1 MPETVAPRSSEE
13 AAALVREAAAA
24 GRKICLSARDMTAV
38 AEYEPAD
45 LVISVQAGATLADI
59 ARAAAPHNQFLALD
73 PAVAAETS
81 IGSIV
86 AKNAAGPLRFA
97 HGTPRD
103 QVLGLEVV
111 TGDGRVL
118 EFGGKVV
125 KNVAGYDI
133 VRLLIGSRGA
143 LSFITRVNIRLKPAP
158 AVDRTAILT
167 VDSYEAAVDLVDAVH
182 AARLDPVA
190 LEIISTPHWLVLAR
204 FHGNAEAV
212 ADGVARMSEFGQ
224 AMITDGTQQWTALA
238 AAERAV
244 PVNVRLAN
252 LPSVLRDT
260 IDRSRQLAEQ
270 LGFGSARYAVH
281 AGSGIVR
288 VLAREAP
295 PESAA
300 AVLRETRSSI
310 VEQGGTLRV
319 ERMPG
324 VDVEDDLDETTLSL
338 MQKLKRI
345 FDPAGVFG

>member
-1 MPETVAPRSSEE
+1 MLETVAPRSSKE
-13 AAALVREAAAA
+13 AAELVREAAAT
-24 GRKICLSARDMTAV
+24 GKKIELSARNMTAV
-38 AEYEPAD
+38 SEYEPAD

-59 ARAAAPHNQFLALD
+59 ARTTAPHNQFLALD
-73 PAVAAETS
+73 PAVAPATS

-86 AKNAAGPLRFA
+86 ATNAAGPLRYA

-143 LSFITRVNIRLKPAP
+143 LGFITGVNIRLKPSP
-158 AVDRTAILT
+158 AVDKTAILSAA
-167 VDSYEAAVDLVDAVH
+167 SYEAAVDIVDAVH
-182 AARLDPVA
+182 EAGLDPVA

-212 ADGVARMSEFGQ
+212 ADGIARMSALGQ
-224 AMITDGTQQWTALA
+224 AMTTDGAQQWNALA
-238 AAERAV
+238 EAEAAV

-252 LPSVLRDT
+252 VPSRLRDT
-260 IDRSRQLAEQ
+260 IGRSHQVAER
-270 LGFGSARYAVH
+270 LGFASARYAVH

-288 VLAREAP
+288 ILAQEAP
-295 PESAA
+295 RDGAEAG
-300 AVLRETRSSI
+300 LREMRSAI
-310 VEQGGTLRV
+310 IEHGGSLRV

-324 VDVEDDLDETTLSL
+324 VDVQEEFDQVTFSL
-338 MQKLKRI
+338 MQSLTRI

>member
-1 MPETVAPRSSEE
+1 MLETVAPRSSDE
-13 AAALVREAAAA
+13 AATLVREAASA
-24 GRKICLSARDMTAV
+24 GRKLRLSARNMTAV
-38 AEYEPAD
+38 SEYEPAD

-73 PAVAAETS
+73 PAVDATTS

-86 AKNAAGPLRFA
+86 ATSAAGPLRFA

-143 LSFITRVNIRLKPAP
+143 LGFITRVNIRLKPAP
-158 AVDRTAILT
+158 AVDRTAIVT
-167 VDSYEAAVDLVDAVH
+167 VDSHEAAVDIVDAIH
-182 AARLDPVA
+182 DARLDPVA
-190 LEIISTPHWLVLAR
+190 LEIMSTPHWLVLAR

-212 ADGVARMSEFGQ
+212 ADGIARMSSMGQ
-224 AMITDGTQQWTALA
+224 TTISDGAHQWTALA
-238 AAERAV
+238 AAEAET
-244 PVNVRLAN
+244 PINVRLAN
-252 LPSVLRDT
+252 MPSLLRDT
-260 IDRSRQLAEQ
+260 ITRSRRLAEDM
-270 LGFGSARYAVH
+270 GFASARFAIH

-288 VLAREAP
+288 VLAGEAQP
-295 PESAA
+295 ADA
-300 AVLRETRSSI
+300 GGILRDTRTAI
-310 VEQGGTLRV
+310 VEKGGTLRV

-324 VDVEDDLDETTLSL
+324 VDVEEDLDETTRSL
-338 MQKLKRI
+338 MKNLTRI